1 MQMNFKNV
9 LLLSFGRKGTE
20 GSAKFSASLTKHV
33 IDRMGWGEAPD
44 WQKESTP
51 AGRLAATQ
59 IDLEPKHADLA
70 KFATSIES
78 IGVDGFQII
87 RKEAK
92 GKSAKKTKAVKTELH
107 FTAHFKESDA
117 CGKLEQY
124 MLSANSD
131 SAMVVVYEKEPE
143 QTELSDGEPDTKQGE
158 LEAIVEETKKK
169 RAAKDVQ

>member
-20 GSAKFSASLTKHV
+20 GSAKFSASLTRHV
-33 IDRMGWGEAPD
+33 IDKMGWGEAPD

-59 IDLEPKHADLA
+59 IDLEPKHPDLA
-70 KFATSIES
+70 KFATSVEAS
-78 IGVDGFQII
+78 GVDSFQII

-92 GKSAKKTKAVKTELH
+92 GKSSKKTKAVKTELH
-107 FTAHFKESDA
+107 FTVHFKDPNA
-117 CGKLEQY
+117 CKNLEQY

-131 SAMVVVYEKEPE
+131 SSMIVVYEKEPE
-143 QTELSDGEPDTKQGE
+143 QGELETAETDTKQGE
-158 LEAIVEETKKK
+158 LEAIVEDTRKK
-169 RAAKDVQ
+169 RAAKDVN

>member
-1 MQMNFKNV
+1 MQINFTKV
-9 LLLSFGRKGTE
+9 VLLSFGRKGTE

-33 IDRMGWGEAPD
+33 IERMGWGEAPD

-59 IDLEPKHADLA
+59 IDLEPKHPELA
-70 KFATSIES
+70 KFATSIEVT
-78 IGVDGFQII
+78 GVDGFQII

-107 FTAHFKESDA
+107 FTAHFKDVNA
-117 CGKLEQY
+117 CKHLEQY

-143 QTELSDGEPDTKQGE
+143 QTEIPESDEAEATDE
-158 LEAIVEETKKK
+158 LVEQVEEIRKK
-169 RAAKDVQ
+169 RSKAVN